1 MKRVHS
7 AEIDGSSSTEMLCL
21 RRAVATG
28 KFERPLTN
36 PAVLAIE
43 ELVVDSSSESNLA
56 IEELVDV
63 AGRLDQD
70 RFRKGSVQNTVDIKR
85 AITLIERKD
94 IQQEIAFRANA
105 QEATL
110 DCPIYKRTSTST
122 FFLRGRGHN
131 KR

>member
-1 MKRVHS
+1 M
-7 AEIDGSSSTEMLCL
+7 

-36 PAVLAIE
+36 PAV
-43 ELVVDSSSESNLA
+43 LA

-94 IQQEIAFRANA
+94 IQQEIAFRATDARSNA
-105 QEATL
+105 RL
-110 DCPIYKRTSTST
+110 PNI
-122 FFLRGRGHN
+122 
-131 KR
+131 